1 MANATLEL
9 ELSLD
14 ERRESFV
21 ERWYRSHASTV
32 RGVLSLILVGL
43 VWEVAGRSGR
53 WPLLLAPLSEI
64 WVKFW
69 QLAASGELTR
79 HVLVSLNEFFVGF
92 LIAAVFGVLLGIAMA
107 SSDTVKD
114 FVDPWVSAVYATPT
128 VALAPMFIFIF
139 GIDAPSKMAVVFL
152 LAVFPIVINTATG
165 IRATD
170 QIYIEAAR
178 SFSANRA
185 QIFSKVL
192 IPSALPFIVAGLRLG
207 IGRGLV
213 GVVVGE
219 FIGARAGLGYL
230 IFRSS
235 QGFQIDAMWV
245 GVFLLAGT
253 GVLAVNM
260 LQRVERRM
268 APWRRFEL
276 K

>member
-1 MANATLEL
+1 MANIAIGLEL
-9 ELSLD
+9 DL
-14 ERRESFV
+14 ERRESSV
-21 ERWYRSHASTV
+21 VRWYRAHISTV
-32 RGVLSLILVGL
+32 RGLLSLVIVGL
-43 VWEVAGRSGR
+43 VWEIAGRSGR
-53 WPLLLAPLSEI
+53 WPLILAPISDI
-64 WVKFW
+64 WVKFL
-69 QLAASGELTR
+69 QLAAAGELQR

-92 LIAAVFGVLLGIAMA
+92 AIAAVLGILLGIAIA
-107 SSDTVKD
+107 SSDAVKD

-128 VALAPMFIFIF
+128 VALAPLFIFMF
-139 GIDAPSKMAVVFL
+139 GVDAPSKMAVVFL
-152 LAVFPIVINTATG
+152 LAIFPIVINTSTG
-165 IRATD
+165 MRSTD

-178 SFSANRA
+178 SFSASRA
-185 QIFSKVL
+185 QIFTKVL

-235 QGFQIDAMWV
+235 QAFQIDAMWV

-253 GVLAVNM
+253 GVLAVIL
-260 LQRVERRM
+260 LQKVERRM
-268 APWRRFEL
+268 APWRQFEL

>member
-1 MANATLEL
+1 MADVALPREQVR
-9 ELSLD
+9 
-14 ERRESFV
+14 ERGDPILV
-21 ERWYRSHASTV
+21 RWYHANIGTARALV
-32 RGVLSLILVGL
+32 SLLV
-43 VWEVAGRSGR
+43 VAAIWEAAARSGR
-53 WPLLLAPLSEI
+53 WPLLLAPLSDI
-64 WVKFW
+64 AARFLR
-69 QLAASGELTR
+69 LAGSGELQR
-79 HVLVSLNEFFVGF
+79 HVLVSLDEFLVGF
-92 LIAAVFGVLLGIAMA
+92 AVAAAFGICLGVALA
-107 SSDTVKD
+107 TSDAVRD
-114 FVDPWVSAVYATPT
+114 FVDPWVSAIYATPT

-165 IRATD
+165 IRSTE
-170 QIYIEAAR
+170 QVYIDAAR
-178 SFSANRA
+178 SFSANRR

-219 FIGARAGLGYL
+219 FIGARAGLGYM

-235 QGFQIDAMWV
+235 QGFEIDAMWV

-253 GVLAVNM
+253 GVLAVVL
-260 LQRVERRM
+260 LQKFERRL
-268 APWRRFEL
+268 APWRQFQL